1 MKLTLNEDETFTLGF
16 YHTIEE
22 WGSDCLLEIEGVEI
36 DSIKSGTWQQYE
48 IDHFLLRFENYLFSE
63 GDLELITVKAGTLYF
78 GKYYVQDRYYLQ
90 LVLERDYVVNGIN
103 YSEVI
108 TTPFRGDLRYLDNG
122 DGIVLYGGCY
132 DGLTAGPG
140 VGGF

>member
-1 MKLTLNEDETFTLGF
+1 M
-16 YHTIEE
+16 
-22 WGSDCLLEIEGVEI
+22 
-36 DSIKSGTWQQYE
+36 
-48 IDHFLLRFENYLFSE
+48 
-63 GDLELITVKAGTLYF
+63 ELITVKTGTPSYF

-108 TTPFRGDLRYLDNG
+108 TTPFRRDLSYLDNG

-140 VGGF
+140 VGGASDAAHGSPKTGSII